1 MLRKVGVV
9 VGDGFGFVG
18 NRMMLDGYFREVELM
33 LLQGVAPERID
44 AVIEEFGFAMGPNR
58 VNDLAGI
65 DVGTK
70 VRLELAKREP
80 RAAPYHVVS
89 DALTALGR
97 LGQKSGSG
105 VYRYV
110 PGDRTP
116 LHDEEVDALTV
127 RLAAQHGIARRIV
140 SDQEIEQRCVLSLI
154 NVGADILEE
163 GLAYRSS
170 DIDVIWTSGYG
181 FPRWR
186 GGPMFYAD
194 SLGLDRVVE
203 LIRALEP
210 TGGGEY
216 WRLSRL
222 LLSLASRGATF
233 AEWDRERRG

>member
-1 MLRKVGVV
+1 
-9 VGDGFGFVG
+9 
-18 NRMMLDGYFREVELM
+18 
-33 LLQGVAPERID
+33 
-44 AVIEEFGFAMGPNR
+44 

-105 VYRYV
+105 VYRYAA
-110 PGDRTP
+110 GDRTP
-116 LHDEEVDALTV
+116 IHDEAVDALTAQ
-127 RLAAQHGIARRIV
+127 LAAQHSIAPRQV
-140 SDQEIEQRCVLSLI
+140 SDQEIEQRCVLSLVNI
-154 NVGADILEE
+154 GASILEE
-163 GLAYRSS
+163 GLAYRAS

-194 SLGLDRVVE
+194 SLGLARVVDA
-203 LIRALEP
+203 IRAMQA
-210 TGGGEY
+210 TGGGDY
-216 WRLSRL
+216 WRVSPL
-222 LLSLASRGATF
+222 LAKLAASGSTF
-233 AEWDRERRG
+233 TEWDRQRRG